1 MSLLI
6 YIYIYIYIYIFIYIY
21 IKQDDT
27 LMFLNNKHVYEI
39 SKSYIAC
46 NVIDIKNIVLNNVKS
61 LKSKYISVAIL
72 HL

>member
-1 MSLLI
+1 
-6 YIYIYIYIYIFIYIY
+6 
-21 IKQDDT
+21 
-27 LMFLNNKHVYEI
+27 MFLNNKHVYEI

-46 NVIDIKNIVLNNVKS
+46 NVIDIKNIVLNNVKL